1 MSSLYFY
8 SDNKN
13 THKLLYYNSVHYQRV
28 SEQSTNVRPY
38 TAKHSFHMVI
48 LWYQY
53 MLPKRCMG
61 KKERAVQRYPLDW
74 LAVTIQADSSESSI
88 TL

>member
-1 MSSLYFY
+1 
-8 SDNKN
+8 
-13 THKLLYYNSVHYQRV
+13 
-28 SEQSTNVRPY
+28 
-38 TAKHSFHMVI
+38 MVI